1 MHTITPGDADEF
13 RLFLIGNKLAENT
26 VRGYMAVAKMLF
38 TGAVRRKQIERNP
51 FTGQKASTLANH
63 SRYHFVSHQD
73 AHQLI
78 EAAPDWQW
86 RLIIALSRF
95 GGVRCPSELLL
106 LRWQDINWSRNRMT
120 VTSPKTKHS
129 GKESR
134 QTPLFPEL
142 RPLLA
147 EGLELAED
155 GADFIITRYRDASQN
170 LRTTFEKIIKRAGLQ
185 PWPKLFQNM
194 RSSRETELVETYPV
208 HVVTAWLGNTASV
221 AAKHYLQTTEEHFE
235 KAVQNPV
242 QQATAIPRNAPRVA
256 PDDTKKP
263 PKTRKTNVFEGL
275 GLPRRDSNP
284 N

>member
-1 MHTITPGDADEF
+1 
-13 RLFLIGNKLAENT
+13 
-26 VRGYMAVAKMLF
+26 MAVQ
-38 TGAVRRKQIERNP
+38 VQ
-51 FTGQKASTLANH
+51 
-63 SRYHFVSHQD
+63 
-73 AHQLI
+73 
-78 EAAPDWQW
+78 
-86 RLIIALSRF
+86 
-95 GGVRCPSELLL
+95 
-106 LRWQDINWSRNRMT
+106 
-120 VTSPKTKHS
+120 PKTKHS

-155 GADFIITRYRDASQN
+155 KSEFIITRYRDASQN
-170 LRTTFEKIIKRAGLQ
+170 LRTTFEKIIKRAGLV

-235 KAVQNPV
+235 KATQNPT
-242 QQATAIPRNAPRVA
+242 QQASVMPRIASLSTSLDV
-256 PDDTKKP
+256 KKP
-263 PKTRKTNVFEGL
+263 SKTRKTNVFEGL

>member
-1 MHTITPGDADEF
+1 
-13 RLFLIGNKLAENT
+13 
-26 VRGYMAVAKMLF
+26 MAVQ
-38 TGAVRRKQIERNP
+38 VQ
-51 FTGQKASTLANH
+51 
-63 SRYHFVSHQD
+63 
-73 AHQLI
+73 
-78 EAAPDWQW
+78 
-86 RLIIALSRF
+86 
-95 GGVRCPSELLL
+95 
-106 LRWQDINWSRNRMT
+106 
-120 VTSPKTKHS
+120 PKTKHS

-155 GADFIITRYRDASQN
+155 KSEFIITRYRDASQN
-170 LRTTFEKIIKRAGLQ
+170 LRTTFEKIIKRAGLV

-242 QQATAIPRNAPRVA
+242 QQVSAILRNAPLVA
-256 PDDTKKP
+256 PHDVKKP
-263 PKTRKTNVFEGL
+263 SKTRKTNVFEGL